1 MRKTDPHTLS
11 GNLLEFS
18 FLQSCGVALLG
29 KAEGPFAIHSTRHN
43 SLLLFGATESNYAK
57 TSFEDG
63 HALYPFDVALEH
75 SASFF
80 VNDGVVTCVMGKSTC
95 TGSTYSEAAMRALI
109 AMKQV
114 EDV

>member
-1 MRKTDPHTLS
+1 MLKTDPQTLC
-11 GNLLEFS
+11 GNLLEYS

-29 KAEGPFAIHSTRHN
+29 KADGPFAIHSTSHN
-43 SLLLFGATESNYAK
+43 SLLLFGANDSNYAK
-57 TSFEDG
+57 TSFEDA

-75 SASFF
+75 SASFS
-80 VNDGVVTCVMGKSTC
+80 VSNGVVTCVMGKSTS

-114 EDV
+114 ADK